1 MKFLYVKDILLHN
14 GSFQK
19 CDFNEES
26 MQFSRIL
33 LVNVETHDGGQW
45 SETINFYEIKNKYL

>member
-33 LVNVETHDGGQW
+33 LVNVETYDGGQW
-45 SETINFYEIKNKYL
+45 SETNFYEIKNKYL